1 MSVRGGRPRRPDAWS
16 DAHTRARFR
25 AAEQLIGP
33 LDPTES
39 AWLDDHLQS
48 CSECHDAAAAYA
60 AQRLELRSL
69 ADRQPVPPRD
79 LWARTAAAIERE
91 SGFRDRAG
99 GRRGRRS
106 LLAPYALLSAA
117 LVVAVVIGTLTSS
130 RLFHGDGATSSPLS
144 AGASAGGQGPLGSVP
159 GATPVILP
167 GNKVEWISQDSN
179 GDYQIV
185 NTVVDQVCPAA
196 ATPCPTT
203 APTEQRPV
211 NLNGDAKTVIGSPN
225 GDQLVVVGD
234 KGTPKSGSVS
244 VLKLPPSPSPGASP
258 SPSDAAQPTPA
269 VTAPPSTAPPPTPT
283 IRPTATPTSRPTVSP
298 SPPII
303 GASSTPAT
311 EPPAITPSPSV
322 APSVDVTPSA
332 SPDGTVQIAHNVIV
346 VGQAAAYSPSGA
358 WFAFTARPA
367 DGTAGPD
374 IYVWRVGDAQ
384 AHPITTDHRS
394 ELGGWNGDIIVGSTA
409 IDTPDG
415 PVGGAFLID
424 PTTGKQT
431 SLPQAGNAWRP
442 SVDPFNRQAVYW
454 TGRLRP
460 TTDGPGF
467 APDTGR
473 LVIGTW
479 GATTSAPS
487 DGPSP
492 TAPADQPSDRNETT
506 IVSGQLSDWDARWD
520 ETGTRLAI
528 WIADPS
534 DSSVG
539 LLSLYAVDQ
548 FDGRID
554 LKKPLVD
561 GRIAKAGYAISQGK
575 LVWAE
580 PALNGGSGDGRI
592 FVFAWT
598 DKGSGEVEGVP
609 GHVIVIR

>member
-1 MSVRGGRPRRPDAWS
+1 M
-16 DAHTRARFR
+16 AR
-25 AAEQLIGP
+25 GP
-33 LDPTES
+33 LTTR
-39 AWLDDHLQS
+39 Q
-48 CSECHDAAAAYA
+48 AY
-60 AQRLELRSL
+60 
-69 ADRQPVPPRD
+69 
-79 LWARTAAAIERE
+79 
-91 SGFRDRAG
+91 
-99 GRRGRRS
+99 
-106 LLAPYALLSAA
+106 
-117 LVVAVVIGTLTSS
+117 
-130 RLFHGDGATSSPLS
+130 
-144 AGASAGGQGPLGSVP
+144 SV
-159 GATPVILP
+159 
-167 GNKVEWISQDSN
+167 
-179 GDYQIV
+179 
-185 NTVVDQVCPAA
+185 
-196 ATPCPTT
+196 
-203 APTEQRPV
+203 
-211 NLNGDAKTVIGSPN
+211 N

-234 KGTPKSGSVS
+234 KGTPQSGSVS

-258 SPSDAAQPTPA
+258 LPSDVVQPTPA

-303 GASSTPAT
+303 GESSTPAT

-358 WFAFTARPA
+358 WFAFTARPS

-424 PTTGKQT
+424 PATGKQT

-479 GATTSAPS
+479 GATTTAPS

-492 TAPADQPSDRNETT
+492 TAPADQPSDDLRRDDDGG
-506 IVSGQLSDWDARWD
+506 GQREKGHA
-520 ETGTRLAI
+520 
-528 WIADPS
+528 
-534 DSSVG
+534 
-539 LLSLYAVDQ
+539 
-548 FDGRID
+548 
-554 LKKPLVD
+554 
-561 GRIAKAGYAISQGK
+561 
-575 LVWAE
+575 
-580 PALNGGSGDGRI
+580 GDGPADGHAADGPAERHRG
-592 FVFAWT
+592 FVELVPEVGMLPAAVVPAAGVEQAAQGVEVVPHPQVLRYFRSRLEKT
-598 DKGSGEVEGVP
+598 RRGTSG
-609 GHVIVIR
+609 RS

>member
-1 MSVRGGRPRRPDAWS
+1 VSVRGGRPRRPDAWS

-25 AAEQLIGP
+25 AAERLQGP

-48 CSECHDAAAAYA
+48 CPGCRAAATAYA

-79 LWARTAAAIERE
+79 LWARTAAAIEQE
-91 SGFRDRAG
+91 SVFRDRAG
-99 GRRGRRS
+99 ARRGRRS

-130 RLFHGDGATSSPLS
+130 RLFHDDGATASPRSGGPS
-144 AGASAGGQGPLGSVP
+144 ASGPGPLGSVP

-185 NTVVDQVCPAA
+185 NTVVDQVCPAS

-211 NLNGDAKTVIGSPN
+211 DLNGDAKTVIGSPK
-225 GDQLVVVGD
+225 GDQIVVFGD
-234 KGTPKSGSVS
+234 NGTPQTGNVS
-244 VLKLPPSPSPGASP
+244 VTRIPPTPAPGVSP
-258 SPSDAAQPTPA
+258 SPSDAAPPTPP
-269 VTAPPSTAPPPTPT
+269 VTGPPPTAPPATPT
-283 IRPTATPTSRPTVSP
+283 IRPTATPTSHPTVSP
-298 SPPII
+298 TPPIVTSSPP
-303 GASSTPAT
+303 AS
-311 EPPAITPSPSV
+311 EPPLATPSV

-346 VGQAAAYSPSGA
+346 VGQAASYSPSGT
-358 WFAFTARPA
+358 WFAFTARPS
-367 DGTAGPD
+367 DGAAGPD
-374 IYVWRVGDAQ
+374 IYLWRVGDAQ
-384 AHPITTDHRS
+384 ARPITTDHRS

-415 PVGGAFLID
+415 AVGGAFLID
-424 PTTGKQT
+424 PVTGRQT
-431 SLPQAGNAWRP
+431 LLPQAGNAWRP

-454 TGRLRP
+454 TGLLRP

-492 TAPADQPSDRNETT
+492 TAPADQPNDRNETT
-506 IVSGQLSDWDARWD
+506 IAAGQLSDWDARWD

-528 WIADPS
+528 WIANPSDPS
-534 DSSVG
+534 VG
-539 LLSLYAVDQ
+539 QLSLYAVDQ

-561 GRIAKAGYAISQGK
+561 GRTAKAGYAISQGK

-580 PALNGGSGDGRI
+580 PAPNGGSGDGRI

-609 GHVIVIR
+609 GKVIVIR